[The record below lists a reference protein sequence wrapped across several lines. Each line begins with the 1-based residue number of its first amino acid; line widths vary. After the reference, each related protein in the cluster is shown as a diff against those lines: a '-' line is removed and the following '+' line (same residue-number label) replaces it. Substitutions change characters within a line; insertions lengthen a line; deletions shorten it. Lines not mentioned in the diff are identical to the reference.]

1 MLYNF
6 KFLKIKFD
14 NLIKQFQFYFIKEY
28 IHALNIKNIK
38 KIFKIFIKNVI
49 YIFIKIIIN
58 TKINI

>member
-49 YIFIKIIIN
+49 
-58 TKINI
+58 

>member
-1 MLYNF
+1 MKLLYKKIYSMLYNF

-49 YIFIKIIIN
+49 IKI
-58 TKINI
+58 